1 MVKILLEKEVMTTMS
16 IRIAQEEKETIQNLA
31 KELDLSASHLVRKA
45 IKEFILANK
54 AKEEVGSDK

>member
-1 MVKILLEKEVMTTMS
+1 MS

-45 IKEFILANK
+45 IKELILANK